1 LLLLGA
7 PFLLSFS
14 SFKMFVTSLVRGV
27 PTIEPIVSNAA
38 LKCVPDHMPQRVG
51 CNHLHTWSIRAILLI
66 IWFLGCPVSMGTLEI
81 RYSRDMVLWNESSSQ
96 HYIDQNNL
104 KTQLTG
110 VVRILLG
117 NLSRKTVRI

>member
-1 LLLLGA
+1 
-7 PFLLSFS
+7 
-14 SFKMFVTSLVRGV
+14 
-27 PTIEPIVSNAA
+27 
-38 LKCVPDHMPQRVG
+38 
-51 CNHLHTWSIRAILLI
+51 
-66 IWFLGCPVSMGTLEI
+66 MGTLEI